1 MATTK
6 TTVSS
11 TPSPKPSSCASEW
24 KFLNSRKNTA
34 PVVSCAIIASVRY
47 TGMTNTASPL
57 CSAKF
62 RQCSSVGA
70 HSKPTPSIAYASQQY
85 HGPEDSPVR
94 DTAPA
99 TISAMH
105 LNSKAVYPAATAAS
119 MAQDSG
125 TRICLGASA
134 SASSV
139 PGRAAAGEAA
149 GARRRLAR
157 WRPSASERVQQRRPR
172 KQAERTSTSGL
183 RNRMARCTASPSL
196 VGSSLS
202 GRGAL

>member
-11 TPSPKPSSCASEW
+11 TPSPKPNSCESEL

-57 CSAKF
+57 CSARF
-62 RQCSSVGA
+62 RQWSSVGA
-70 HSKPTPSIAYASQQY
+70 HSRPTPTIAYASQQY

-105 LNSKAVYPAATAAS
+105 LNSKAVYPAETAAS

-134 SASSV
+134 SASSA
-139 PGRAAAGEAA
+139 PGRTTGGEATTT
-149 GARRRLAR
+149 RRRLAR
-157 WRPSASERVQQRRPR
+157 CRPDASEHVQQMRQR
-172 KQAERTSTSGL
+172 KQAERISTSGL
-183 RNRMARCTASPSL
+183 RNRMASCTASPSL
-196 VGSSLS
+196 AGSAPP